1 MVAGAVLGSTC
12 WPCPRR
18 LVRSESRLSVQCSS
32 TLAGSPWMR
41 SCSRATLRL
50 AYQARF
56 FAGIQRA
63 MAARVG
69 LRVFNHPLI
78 LVEIRL
84 AAGMPVC
91 PGRRVARVHLPYVS

>member
-1 MVAGAVLGSTC
+1 MQ
-12 WPCPRR
+12 R
-18 LVRSESRLSVQCSS
+18 SS
-32 TLAGSPWMR
+32 TFAGSPLMH
-41 SCSRATLRL
+41 SCNQATLRR